1 MDDAHFTRD
10 SGEGFTLL
18 ELLLVI
24 TILGAVAWLSVESAT
39 DNMDQVRFD
48 KTKRHIAAI
57 KRALIGDSSRTLNGE
72 PVISG
77 YVADMG
83 GVPEDLRALL
93 MKEYCLEYPEAPNA
107 SVCNALGS
115 GGTWVNQT
123 AYNGTA
129 ILPHGWRG
137 PYLPAESYTNASG
150 DFRYVGFRDGWG
162 TSNNNASTEY
172 RNFGWNYTA
181 YNSSTSSSKDIILVS
196 YGRDGAPGKKFDE
209 LDADYPPDLG
219 GTSQVL
225 ISQHRYKIPVQNVT
239 VDFGYLSPANATA
252 HKDVCL
258 RIARKLYY
266 PGSGS
271 AGQYGVVDIGLL
283 FNGTSL
289 LQDAANNSYAFSV
302 GNSTPANA
310 TAIKMVRQF
319 SFTPTD
325 IYMGEIAYSVAPYDN
340 ATATCNSTGL
350 TWRTVKVLPEAG
362 FPTLYWSL

>member
-57 KRALIGDSSRTLNGE
+57 KRALIGDSSRTLN
-72 PVISG
+72 
-77 YVADMG
+77 
-83 GVPEDLRALL
+83 
-93 MKEYCLEYPEAPNA
+93 
-107 SVCNALGS
+107 S